1 MEVLLLGTGSA
12 DGWPRSPGCC
22 VPVPMRNAGSASATC
37 CGSTSAICNGWSVQW
52 DDYLGY
58 DAELAA
64 KDGWSVQWGD
74 Y

>member
-1 MEVLLLGTGSA
+1 
-12 DGWPRSPGCC
+12 
-22 VPVPMRNAGSASATC
+22 MRNAGSASATC

-52 DDYLGY
+52 GDYLGY